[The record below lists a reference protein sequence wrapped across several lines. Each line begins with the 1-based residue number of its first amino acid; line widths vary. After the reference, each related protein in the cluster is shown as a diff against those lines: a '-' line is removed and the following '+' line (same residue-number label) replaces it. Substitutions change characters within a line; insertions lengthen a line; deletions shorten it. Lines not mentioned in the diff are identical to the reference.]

1 MRNIF
6 PEYPLSQPTHNQADS
21 HGKSWSYL
29 AKVLN
34 TPWAE
39 SQGLT
44 VLLLKLAKRNILK
57 ASLSGLSA

>member
-21 HGKSWSYL
+21 RGKSWSYL

-44 VLLLKLAKRNILK
+44 VLQIKNF
-57 ASLSGLSA
+57 S